1 MVSTLVA
8 RSAEIQAGYS
18 ECDDERRKGEIAM
31 RWHTSRRSFDE
42 GAFCEDDREW
52 WTAYVNEGLVF
63 GVAEVAKL
71 WSTEQF
77 LFILKTN

>member
-1 MVSTLVA
+1 
-8 RSAEIQAGYS
+8 
-18 ECDDERRKGEIAM
+18 M

-42 GAFCEDDREW
+42 GAFCDGDKER

-63 GVAEVAKL
+63 GVAEAAKL

-77 LFILKTN
+77 RILKTHGCFKRPSPITRSC